1 MQPRERGKNSTL
13 SGAWRILLPALA
25 MPVAAALAVST
36 LPSRGLAQ
44 PVADLERKL
53 LPFRNTTLDTLPPSF
68 WSGITKL
75 RLEEE
80 RQRSLSASISVG
92 FSGDDAG
99 ERSLYKLNTGISL
112 SRGDFPSQLSV
123 DSKLNLQVRDGSLQ
137 EDITTLGIDYDYN
150 VSRRF
155 EYFTFAHRFTDS
167 FLSIAQRYEVG
178 VGTRVAMSLG
188 DMGGSPAM
196 QAVIGETGSVI
207 DAMSNG
213 AASASINPAALAAQ
227 DAARFKAAAHD
238 LGEAVFSRESRATIG
253 LAVSAFAEIERA
265 QLDLVSVPMSG
276 EGSSITSSMALPSVQ
291 RYRLSV
297 RPTLRVRPA
306 SGMTIRFFP
315 YFKLPLSKQYQTS
328 TSDGTRKYD
337 YRRDIFTELS
347 WAVKADERGA
357 ETLEF
362 VVSLDD
368 YYDNI
373 PPELS
378 ADAIQK
384 ELNNGRRYLRTAAQK
399 HHQFVALSLRL
410 RW

>member
-1 MQPRERGKNSTL
+1 
-13 SGAWRILLPALA
+13 
-25 MPVAAALAVST
+25 
-36 LPSRGLAQ
+36 
-44 PVADLERKL
+44 
-53 LPFRNTTLDTLPPSF
+53 
-68 WSGITKL
+68 
-75 RLEEE
+75 
-80 RQRSLSASISVG
+80 
-92 FSGDDAG
+92 
-99 ERSLYKLNTGISL
+99 
-112 SRGDFPSQLSV
+112 
-123 DSKLNLQVRDGSLQ
+123 
-137 EDITTLGIDYDYN
+137 
-150 VSRRF
+150 
-155 EYFTFAHRFTDS
+155 
-167 FLSIAQRYEVG
+167 
-178 VGTRVAMSLG
+178 
-188 DMGGSPAM
+188 M

-227 DAARFKAAAHD
+227 DATRFKAAAHD

-328 TSDGTRKYD
+328 KSDGTRKYD

-378 ADAIQK
+378 ADAIQR